1 MDVDAPQSGHFTAT
15 WPEARRSRVGSPPQ
29 NGQAWGGADGTGLS
43 SVEARCL
50 AGSSVWEFFIDLDFL
65 CSGVSSRPGDK
76 GSWAQ
81 RRVLASRLFRMGDTD
96 ASPMGEPP
104 YLA

>member
-50 AGSSVWEFFIDLDFL
+50 AGSSVWEFFIVLTFFTL
-65 CSGVSSRPGDK
+65 
-76 GSWAQ
+76 
-81 RRVLASRLFRMGDTD
+81 VLAPVRETKVRGLNG
-96 ASPMGEPP
+96 AS
-104 YLA
+104 